1 MYETKVNVGGMMC
14 SMCETHIKE
23 AIRKAYP
30 AAKKLKASH
39 VKNLASF
46 ESEEKPDEGAIKKAI
61 EENSKNADKDA
72 TDISKRIE
80 RLEFLCK
87 SRDCQ
92 K

>member
-46 ESEEKPDEGAIKKAI
+46 ESEEKPDEGTIRKAI
-61 EENSKNADKDA
+61 EDTGYDFVG
-72 TDISKRIE
+72 IE
-80 RLEFLCK
+80 TSEAAAKKGFHLFG
-87 SRDCQ
+87 
-92 K
+92 